1 MNLSVPLLL
10 VFSAVFVKKP
20 LEKNVVCEVTSS
32 NHSMTFVDILHQT
45 SRGNIK
51 GQATL

>member
-20 LEKNVVCEVTSS
+20 LEKNVCEVTSS